1 MGNPKVVVRS
11 IGDYIQKGSKGAG
24 AAELRDEL
32 ATFFDGDLD
41 WSDPSWGHLDGQHFS
56 YKFNFTEFGVVGG
69 FMLRVRGDGDA
80 VSPIV
85 AMCKHFGW
93 QAVDT
98 SQGDFIN
105 LDDSSTDGWDGFQA
119 FRDRVIDRSGDSRG
133 G

>member
-1 MGNPKVVVRS
+1 MP
-11 IGDYIQKGSKGAG
+11 
-24 AAELRDEL
+24 
-32 ATFFDGDLD
+32 
-41 WSDPSWGHLDGQHFS
+41 
-56 YKFNFTEFGVVGG
+56 
-69 FMLRVRGDGDA
+69 RVRGGGDA